1 MTGWTSYP
9 GLRPLLG
16 LLALVLAACA
26 PAQTLNGLD
35 RSNYI
40 VSLVRVDATDDARN
54 RLESQRDRVLADVF
68 GRNGFGALSDGTS
81 ARPVYG
87 ASFVMTHAF
96 EIRLTAEEATRLAR
110 HPEVVSVSADTLH
123 RPTRAAAES
132 RG

>member
-26 PAQTLNGLD
+26 PAQTLNGPD

-68 GRNGFGALSDGTS
+68 GRNGFGAC
-81 ARPVYG
+81 
-87 ASFVMTHAF
+87 
-96 EIRLTAEEATRLAR
+96 
-110 HPEVVSVSADTLH
+110 
-123 RPTRAAAES
+123 PTGRRAACLRREF
-132 RG
+132 RHDPCV